1 MNNFIRLILAILVT
15 SAYALA
21 DENVKPTKPED
32 NEVEVEEVVE
42 AKENDEA
49 EVEEVVESQDDD
61 GLVNIPLSASDIANA
76 LAWALGFGIVQ
87 DATGSDDMAPT
98 PTPGPVPTP

>member
-15 SAYALA
+15 PAYALA

-42 AKENDEA
+42 AKENYDSANVNA
-49 EVEEVVESQDDD
+49 EGV
-61 GLVNIPLSASDIANA
+61 LI
-76 LAWALGFGIVQ
+76 
-87 DATGSDDMAPT
+87 
-98 PTPGPVPTP
+98 